1 MFDSFDVYAR
11 YRMQQADGKEGK
23 RHRESAREEYK
34 CGNEINKE
42 RAWRALV
49 QLMQRLFPTIWLP
62 QLSKKNVV
70 QLPYL
75 IALST
80 TRMGILLALNK
91 TLAAVSF

>member
-1 MFDSFDVYAR
+1 MQTGSLVGLKEKRLFDSFDVYAR

-23 RHRESAREEYK
+23 RHREGAREEYK

-62 QLSKKNVV
+62 QLSKRTSSNSH
-70 QLPYL
+70 
-75 IALST
+75 I
-80 TRMGILLALNK
+80 
-91 TLAAVSF
+91 